1 MTIQISIIP
10 ALTSVQKAEVYRK
23 DYYAKNKEKYQA
35 YAKAYAKENQELIT
49 HNAWVRLLFKKYG
62 LTEAQFHVLLDK
74 QDGKCGICEAGIR
87 GIINRYR
94 LAHVD
99 HCHSTGKVRGML
111 CRKCNV
117 GIGMFGDG
125 HEVASKAVEYLQN
138 ANWQ

>member
-1 MTIQISIIP
+1 MITTTFAP
-10 ALTSVQKAEVYRK
+10 KLTASMKYYLKNKDKYQKWHKEFA
-23 DYYAKNKEKYQA
+23 AKNRER
-35 YAKAYAKENQELIT
+35 IT
-49 HNAWVRLLFKKYG
+49 HRAWIRLLLKKYG
-62 LTEAQFHVLLDK
+62 LTEAQFYDLLDK
-74 QDGKCGICEAGIR
+74 QDGKCGICEIGIS

-99 HCHSTGKVRGML
+99 HCHSTGKVRGLL

-138 ANWQ
+138 ANW